1 MAVNDRGNIRRR
13 LAVLLAS
20 VAVCVNGMQPLPARA
35 QESNSGL
42 PSSLTDDD
50 AKMLLRANELVY
62 NRDAEK
68 VTASGGVQ
76 IYYNRYR
83 MVAQRVEYNQQS
95 GRVIARGNIE
105 LIEPDGNRIY
115 ADELDVT
122 DDGVAITAT
131 VRTTGRTGVE
141 MEALTSVS
149 VAALT
154 VVDMIKAVDKHAV
167 ISDVRV
173 RAKSGGKSGD
183 WSA

>member
-68 VTASGGVQ
+68 VTASGLSP
-76 IYYNRYR
+76 
-83 MVAQRVEYNQQS
+83 A
-95 GRVIARGNIE
+95 
-105 LIEPDGNRIY
+105 
-115 ADELDVT
+115 
-122 DDGVAITAT
+122 AI
-131 VRTTGRTGVE
+131 
-141 MEALTSVS
+141 SS
-149 VAALT
+149 
-154 VVDMIKAVDKHAV
+154 
-167 ISDVRV
+167 
-173 RAKSGGKSGD
+173 
-183 WSA
+183 